1 MRSFRLLAVLATA
14 LALAF
19 AVLAAPAGARLL
31 PAEPA
36 PPPAADGARIAAAF
50 AKLTRGTRW
59 QLVEKVPLKFDAHH
73 PEGIARV
80 GDHYVLST
88 VEVTEPTQRYQ
99 PPGTIVDGTDRTP
112 GKGIGHLIAFDA
124 QGNSLAD
131 VRLDDGANIY
141 HPGGLDYDGE
151 ALWVA
156 VAEYRPNKPSIIFR
170 VDPISL
176 LAREVLRT
184 PDHIGGIVHDT
195 WRDRVIGLNWGSR
208 TAYTWKLSSRGGARV
223 TGTVMN
229 PSHYVDYQ
237 DCKYLGRP
245 RGFRNPAMLCGGIA
259 GLRHPGPDG
268 TLVSYDLGGIA
279 LVDTKTMRPINEV
292 PFQEYTDQRQ
302 VATRNAIDVQIV
314 DGRLRL
320 YLVADDDDSDL
331 LVYEAG

>member
-1 MRSFRLLAVLATA
+1 MGPLTLRTLLGAVLA
-14 LALAF
+14 LAILAGP
-19 AVLAAPAGARLL
+19 AAGRP
-31 PAEPA
+31 PDPNPA
-36 PPPAADGARIAAAF
+36 PPPAADGERIAAAF
-50 AKLTRGTRW
+50 AQLTRGTSW
-59 QLVEKVPLKFDAHH
+59 QLVDKVPLKFDAHH
-73 PEGIARV
+73 PEGVARI
-80 GDHYVLST
+80 GDHFVLST

-99 PPGTIVDGTDRTP
+99 PPGTIIDGTDRTP

-156 VAEYRPNKPSIIFR
+156 VAEYRPNKPSIIYR
-170 VDPISL
+170 VDPTSL
-176 LAREVLRT
+176 IARAVLRT

-195 WRDRVIGLNWGSR
+195 RSDRVLGLNWGSR
-208 TAYTWKLSSRGGARV
+208 TAYEWKLTGRGAKV
-223 TGTVMN
+223 TDTTAN

-237 DCKYLGRP
+237 DCKYLGKP
-245 RGFRNPAMLCGGIA
+245 RRFDHPAMLCGGIA

-268 TLVSYDLGGIA
+268 QLVSYDLGGIA

-320 YLVADDDDSDL
+320 YLVADDDNSNL
-331 LVYEAG
+331 LVYEAR